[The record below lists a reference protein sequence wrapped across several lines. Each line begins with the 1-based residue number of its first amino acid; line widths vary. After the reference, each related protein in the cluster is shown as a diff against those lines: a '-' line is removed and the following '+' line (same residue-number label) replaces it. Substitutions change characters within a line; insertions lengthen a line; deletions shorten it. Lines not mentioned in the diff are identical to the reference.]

1 MGLLIFAL
9 PSPPLFKYDTLNFF
23 IFVALRVYSTVYR
36 TSLFIERVCK
46 MIMYKVEGER
56 VVNFEIEVYEM

>member
-9 PSPPLFKYDTLNFF
+9 PSSPLFKYDTLNFF

-36 TSLFIERVCK
+36 ILLRYLLNVCVK
-46 MIMYKVEGER
+46 
-56 VVNFEIEVYEM
+56 